1 MTGTDRY
8 TTFLRLV
15 PSSDTA
21 TATSRYPLST
31 TESAVLGRE
40 PQCQVVLD
48 PLVYRAVSRRHAEV
62 KPVLGFESPD
72 GTRFWQVCDL
82 SSANG
87 TFVNGERLKDC
98 RVLRAGDR
106 ITLGQNGPEF
116 IFECQL
122 SPRSTP
128 PATSRP
134 AAPATPTAP
143 PTPTA
148 KLNLPPVARR
158 KVSSVPDRLSATAPP
173 PGRREHDAVSLTQL
187 FPILSTGRQL
197 THKAYL
203 LPGGIT
209 VTFVVLMFIAVGN
222 PFAFNM
228 LLAAYLAGAAY
239 YFVYE
244 LCGKRKPW
252 WILTGAA
259 VFTLLLLISPVLKLF
274 VFVFRQVLPG
284 DLPTGDV
291 AIPFPLLLVKMFFG
305 AGLMEEL
312 LKAIPIFAAYLLG
325 TQLRSPYRER
335 LGVWEPLDG
344 ILLGSASAVGFTLLE
359 TLSQYLP
366 EVYKATLS
374 SGEGAAQLAS
384 LQLLIPRV
392 LGSVAGH
399 MAYSGYL
406 GYFIGLSV
414 LRSRRRWLILGIGY
428 LTASGL
434 HALWNTVGSI
444 SPVFLALVG
453 LMSYAF
459 LAAAILKAREL
470 SPTRSQNF
478 ATRFYK

>member
-1 MTGTDRY
+1 MTGTDRH
-8 TTFLRLV
+8 TPFLRLLL
-15 PSSDTA
+15 PSGDIGTA
-21 TATSRYPLST
+21 TARYPLST
-31 TESAVLGRE
+31 TEAAVLGRE

-62 KPVLGFESPD
+62 KPVVGFESPD

-98 RVLRAGDR
+98 RVLQAGDR

-116 IFECQL
+116 IFECQPNHH
-122 SPRSTP
+122 S
-128 PATSRP
+128 
-134 AAPATPTAP
+134 APAPSSPFVA
-143 PTPTA
+143 PTPSVPPMPSA
-148 KLNLPPVARR
+148 KLHLPSVTRQKAA
-158 KVSSVPDRLSATAPP
+158 SVPDRLSATAPP
-173 PGRREHDAVSLTQL
+173 PRRREPDAISLTQL

-209 VTFVVLMFIAVGN
+209 VTFVVLMFVAVGN

-244 LCGKRKPW
+244 LCGKHKPW
-252 WILTGAA
+252 WILSGAA
-259 VFTLLLLISPVLKLF
+259 VFTILLLVSPALKLF

-291 AIPFPLLLVKMFFG
+291 AVPFPILLIKMFFG

-312 LKAIPIFAAYLLG
+312 LKAVPVFAAYWLG

-359 TLSQYLP
+359 TLAQYLP

-453 LMSYAF
+453 LLSYAF

>member
-8 TTFLRLV
+8 TTFLRLL
-15 PSSDTA
+15 PTGDNA
-21 TATSRYPLST
+21 GEQARYPLST
-31 TESAVLGRE
+31 TESVVLGRD
-40 PQCQVVLD
+40 PHCNVVLD
-48 PLVYRAVSRRHAEV
+48 PLVHRAVSRRHAEV
-62 KPVLGFESPD
+62 KPILGFESPA
-72 GTRFWQVCDL
+72 GNCFWQLCDL
-82 SSANG
+82 ASANG
-87 TFVNGERLKDC
+87 TFLNGERLKDC
-98 RVLRAGDR
+98 QVLQPGDR
-106 ITLGQNGPEF
+106 IILGQGGPTF
-116 IFECQL
+116 VFECQPKVNPAQPVTPVPA
-122 SPRSTP
+122 SSNPPTATRRKRTAASTP
-128 PATSRP
+128 
-134 AAPATPTAP
+134 
-143 PTPTA
+143 
-148 KLNLPPVARR
+148 
-158 KVSSVPDRLSATAPP
+158 RLSATSPP
-173 PGRREHDAVSLTQL
+173 PRRREPDAISLTQL

-209 VTFVVLMFIAVGN
+209 VGFVVLMFAAVGN
-222 PFAFNM
+222 PLVFNL

-252 WILTGAA
+252 WILAGAA
-259 VFTLLLLISPVLKLF
+259 LVTLLLLVSPALTLF

-284 DLPTGDV
+284 ELPTGDTPV
-291 AIPFPLLLVKMFFG
+291 AFPILLIKMFFG

-312 LKAIPIFAAYLLG
+312 LKAVPVFAAYFLG

-335 LGVWEPLDG
+335 IGVWEPLDG

-359 TLSQYLP
+359 TMAQYLP

-399 MAYSGYL
+399 MAYSGYF

-428 LTASGL
+428 LSASGL

-453 LMSYAF
+453 LLSYAF

>member
-8 TTFLRLV
+8 TTFLRLL
-15 PSSDTA
+15 PTDDNA
-21 TATSRYPLST
+21 AEQARYPLST
-31 TESAVLGRE
+31 TESVVLGRD
-40 PQCQVVLD
+40 PHCNVVLD
-48 PLVYRAVSRRHAEV
+48 PLVHRAVSRRHAEV
-62 KPVLGFESPD
+62 KPILGFESSA
-72 GTRFWQVCDL
+72 GKCFWQLCDL
-82 SSANG
+82 ASANG
-87 TFVNGERLKDC
+87 TFLNGERLKDC
-98 RVLRAGDR
+98 QVLQAGDR
-106 ITLGQNGPEF
+106 IILGQGGPTF
-116 IFECQL
+116 VFECQPKA
-122 SPRSTP
+122 SPAQPVTP
-128 PATSRP
+128 VLASSNPAT
-134 AAPATPTAP
+134 
-143 PTPTA
+143 
-148 KLNLPPVARR
+148 RR
-158 KVSSVPDRLSATAPP
+158 KRTVAYDPRLSATTPP
-173 PGRREHDAVSLTQL
+173 RRREPDAISLTQL

-209 VTFVVLMFIAVGN
+209 VGFVVLMFAAVGN
-222 PFAFNM
+222 PLVFNL

-252 WILTGAA
+252 WILASAA
-259 VFTLLLLISPVLKLF
+259 LLTLLLLVSPALTLF

-284 DLPTGDV
+284 QLPTGDTPV
-291 AIPFPLLLVKMFFG
+291 AFPILLIKMFFG

-312 LKAIPIFAAYLLG
+312 LKAVPVFAAYMIG

-335 LGVWEPLDG
+335 IGVWEPLDG

-359 TLSQYLP
+359 TMAQYLP

-399 MAYSGYL
+399 MAYSGYF

-428 LTASGL
+428 LSASGL

-453 LMSYAF
+453 LLSYAF

>member
-1 MTGTDRY
+1 
-8 TTFLRLV
+8 
-15 PSSDTA
+15 
-21 TATSRYPLST
+21 
-31 TESAVLGRE
+31 
-40 PQCQVVLD
+40 
-48 PLVYRAVSRRHAEV
+48 
-62 KPVLGFESPD
+62 
-72 GTRFWQVCDL
+72 
-82 SSANG
+82 
-87 TFVNGERLKDC
+87 
-98 RVLRAGDR
+98 
-106 ITLGQNGPEF
+106 
-116 IFECQL
+116 
-122 SPRSTP
+122 
-128 PATSRP
+128 
-134 AAPATPTAP
+134 
-143 PTPTA
+143 
-148 KLNLPPVARR
+148 
-158 KVSSVPDRLSATAPP
+158 
-173 PGRREHDAVSLTQL
+173 VSLTQL

-203 LPGGIT
+203 FPGGIT
-209 VTFVVLMFIAVGN
+209 VAFVVLMFIAVGN

-244 LCGKRKPW
+244 LCGKHKPW
-252 WILTGAA
+252 WILSGAA

-284 DLPTGDV
+284 DLPTGDSPV
-291 AIPFPLLLVKMFFG
+291 PFPILLIKMFFG

-312 LKAIPIFAAYLLG
+312 LKAIPVFAAYLLG

-359 TLSQYLP
+359 TLAQYLP

-414 LRSRRRWLILGIGY
+414 LRSRRRWLILSIGY

-453 LMSYAF
+453 LLSYAF

>member
-1 MTGTDRY
+1 MTGKDHY
-8 TTFLRLV
+8 TTFLRLL
-15 PSSDTA
+15 PSGDNTK
-21 TATSRYPLST
+21 RQPLYPLSL
-31 TESAVLGRE
+31 TETMILGRD
-40 PQCQVVLD
+40 PHCQVVLD

-72 GTRFWQVCDL
+72 GGRFWQVGDL
-82 SSANG
+82 ASANG
-87 TFVNGERLKDC
+87 TFLNGDRLRDY
-98 RVLRAGDR
+98 RVLQSGDR

-116 IFECQL
+116 IFECQPRV
-122 SPRSTP
+122 SPAPLAP
-128 PATSRP
+128 PAHV
-134 AAPATPTAP
+134 
-143 PTPTA
+143 
-148 KLNLPPVARR
+148 NLPSVTRR
-158 KVSSVPDRLSATAPP
+158 KLASVPDRLAATSPP
-173 PGRREHDAVSLTQL
+173 PRRREPDAVSLTQL

-209 VTFVVLMFIAVGN
+209 VAFVVLMFVAVGN
-222 PFAFNM
+222 PLAFNM

-244 LCGKRKPW
+244 LCGKHKPW
-252 WILTGAA
+252 WILSGAA
-259 VFTLLLLISPVLKLF
+259 VFTLLLLVSPVLKLF
-274 VFVFRQVLPG
+274 VFVFRHVLPG
-284 DLPTGDV
+284 DLPTGDTPI
-291 AIPFPLLLVKMFFG
+291 AFPLLLIKMFFG

-312 LKAIPIFAAYLLG
+312 LKATPVFAAYLLG
-325 TQLRSPYRER
+325 TRLRSPYRER
-335 LGVWEPLDG
+335 IGVWEPLDG

-359 TLSQYLP
+359 TLAQYLP

-434 HALWNTVGSI
+434 HALWNTMGSI

-453 LMSYAF
+453 LLSYAF

>member
-8 TTFLRLV
+8 ITFLRLL
-15 PSSDTA
+15 PTGDNA
-21 TATSRYPLST
+21 GEQALYPLST
-31 TESAVLGRE
+31 TESIVLGRD
-40 PQCQVVLD
+40 PHCHVVLD
-48 PLVYRAVSRRHAEV
+48 PLVHRAVSRRHAEV
-62 KPVLGFESPD
+62 KPILGFESPT
-72 GTRFWQVCDL
+72 GACFWQLCDL
-82 SSANG
+82 TSANG
-87 TFVNGERLKDC
+87 TFLNGERLKDC
-98 RVLRAGDR
+98 QVLQVGDR
-106 ITLGQNGPEF
+106 LTLGQGGPTF
-116 IFECQL
+116 VFECQQNV
-122 SPRSTP
+122 SPAPHIASVSAP
-128 PATSRP
+128 SNLP
-134 AAPATPTAP
+134 AATRRKQTAP
-143 PTPTA
+143 PAP
-148 KLNLPPVARR
+148 
-158 KVSSVPDRLSATAPP
+158 RLSATSPP
-173 PGRREHDAVSLTQL
+173 PRRREPDAISLTQL

-209 VTFVVLMFIAVGN
+209 VAFVVLMFAAVGN
-222 PFAFNM
+222 PLVFNL

-244 LCGKRKPW
+244 LCGKHKSW
-252 WILTGAA
+252 WILVSAA
-259 VFTLLLLISPVLKLF
+259 LITLLLLVSPALTLF

-284 DLPTGDV
+284 ELPTGDTPV
-291 AIPFPLLLVKMFFG
+291 AFPVLLLKMFFG

-312 LKAIPIFAAYLLG
+312 LKAVPVFAAYILG

-335 LGVWEPLDG
+335 IGVWEPLDG

-359 TLSQYLP
+359 TMAQYLP

-399 MAYSGYL
+399 MAYSGYF

-428 LTASGL
+428 LSASGL

-444 SPVFLALVG
+444 NPVFLALVG
-453 LMSYAF
+453 LLSYAF